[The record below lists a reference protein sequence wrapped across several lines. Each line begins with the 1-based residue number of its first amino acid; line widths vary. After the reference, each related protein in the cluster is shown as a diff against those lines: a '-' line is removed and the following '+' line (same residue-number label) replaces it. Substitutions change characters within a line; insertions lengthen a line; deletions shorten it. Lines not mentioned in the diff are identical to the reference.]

1 MLNLMQILAFAPRP
15 RNVRFGSQNLVC
27 RPRQG
32 ALPCRDRSIWGV
44 EILYISFALS
54 KDANGEPIRAE
65 LWPDVRFREIVLQ
78 NYFRAHNAKY

>member
-1 MLNLMQILAFAPRP
+1 MQILAFAPRP
-15 RNVRFGSQNLVC
+15 RNVRFGSQNWFG

-32 ALPCRDRSIWGV
+32 ALSCRDRSVWGE

-54 KDANGEPIRAE
+54 KDANGEPPIRAV